1 MAIIDAAT
9 QFSNAQTVTGASA
22 VLSANTLDALQN
34 RDLGGG
40 KSFPVLFQVGTAF
53 AGLAALEMQIITADD
68 AGLTTNVNV
77 LGSTGAIPVAA
88 LTAAARFY
96 ASINPRPGNKGQRY
110 IGCRYVPT
118 GTGTAGTISAQIGG
132 DVGDFK
138 PVYPTSYS
146 VA

>member
-22 VLSANTLDALQN
+22 ILSTNTLDALQN

-40 KSFPVLFQVGTAF
+40 GSFPVLFQVGTAF
-53 AGLAALEMQIITADD
+53 AGLTALEMQVITADD
-68 AGLTTNVNV
+68 AGLTTNVTAI
-77 LGSTGAIPVAA
+77 GSTGAIPLAS
-88 LTAAARFY
+88 LTTGARFY
-96 ASINPRPGNKGQRY
+96 AGINSRPQQKGQRY

-118 GTGTAGTISAQIGG
+118 GTGTAGSISAQIGG
-132 DVGDFK
+132 NVGDFK
-138 PVYPTSYS
+138 PVYPVGYS

>member
-1 MAIIDAAT
+1 MPIIDAYT

-34 RDLGGG
+34 RDLGGADT
-40 KSFPVLFQVGTAF
+40 FPVLFQVGTAF
-53 AGLAALEMQIITADD
+53 AGLTALEMQVITADD
-68 AGLTTNVNV
+68 AALTTNVNV
-77 LGSTGAIPVAA
+77 LGSTGAIPVAQ

-96 ASINPRPGNKGQRY
+96 ASIRPQIGAKGQRY
-110 IGCRYVPT
+110 IGCRYIPT

-132 DVGDFK
+132 NVGDFK
-138 PVYPTSYS
+138 PVYPTGYS